1 MNAPTAL
8 RVLVADDHPVVLA
21 GIRALLNRNP
31 GVEIIGEAHDGRTAL
46 QMAIELQP
54 SILVLDFSM
63 PDLNGVEVTKRL
75 LAERPHSKVIV
86 LTVHEDRSY
95 LRKLIEVGAV
105 GYVLKR
111 SAADDLLRAIQAVAA
126 GGVYLDPSIAGHAID
141 RTPNRLKETTNG
153 RAELSEREVEVLRLT
168 AVGHSNKAIANILRI
183 SVKSVETYKAR
194 AMDKLGFRSRV
205 ELVGYAVER
214 GWLMGA

>member
-141 RTPNRLKETTNG
+141 RTPNRLKEATNG

-205 ELVGYAVER
+205 ELVGYAVEK